1 MKKVICEGR
10 KWPVAGGGKVR
21 VKEHKCPAVSQTSSM
36 DVATLTNR
44 VTTSRVAKRERRL

>member
-1 MKKVICEGR
+1 MARGWGREG
-10 KWPVAGGGKVR
+10 AGQR
-21 VKEHKCPAVSQTSSM
+21 AQTAVSQTSSV